1 MSRAKT
7 QTESVY
13 GRLTAKLDRGEL
25 PPGER
30 ISEAKVAAM
39 FGVGRG
45 PARESMLR
53 MISEGRLAKKG
64 AYGRTYVRYIDELN
78 REDVAR
84 RYELR
89 EVIEGLAARLAADNM
104 TGREIRELRRL
115 DRLVLD
121 AVLNGDR
128 EARLNA
134 CLEFH
139 RYLLSQ
145 CGNNLLL
152 AVAEGYSVLP
162 MLARSLELDEKLIRR
177 IMPRGRR
184 STWLTVAV
192 QAIAAHNPAE
202 AELRMRSWLRT
213 LTAAVR
219 EGAES
224 R

>member
-1 MSRAKT
+1 MPPRRT
-7 QTESVY
+7 QSESVY
-13 GRLTAKLDRGEL
+13 GQLVAKLDCGEL

-30 ISEAKVAAM
+30 ISEAKIAAM

-53 MISEGRLAKKG
+53 MISEGRLAKSG

-78 REDVAR
+78 RDDVAQ

-89 EVIEGLAARLAADNM
+89 EMIEGLAARLAADNM
-104 TGREIRELRRL
+104 TGREVRELRRL

-121 AVLNGDR
+121 AVRNGNR

-134 CLEFH
+134 CLDFH
-139 RYLLSQ
+139 SYLLSH

-152 AVAEGYSVLP
+152 EVAQSYSVLP
-162 MLARSLELDEKLIRR
+162 MLARSLDLDEKLVDR

-184 STWLTVAV
+184 GTWLTPAV
-192 QAIAAHNPAE
+192 QAIAAHDPAE
-202 AELRMRSWLRT
+202 AERRMRDWLRIAT
-213 LTAAVR
+213 VAVR

-224 R
+224 P

>member
-1 MSRAKT
+1 MASART
-7 QTESVY
+7 QSESVY
-13 GRLTAKLDRGEL
+13 SQLVAKLDRGEL

-30 ISEAKVAAM
+30 ISEAKIAAM

-53 MISEGRLAKKG
+53 MISEGRLTKSG

-78 REDVAR
+78 RDDVAR

-89 EVIEGLAARLAADNM
+89 EMIEGLAARLAADNM
-104 TGREIRELRRL
+104 TGREVRELRRL

-121 AVLNGDR
+121 AVRNGDR
-128 EARLNA
+128 EARLNT

-139 RYLLSQ
+139 RYLLSH
-145 CGNNLLL
+145 CGNDLLL
-152 AVAEGYSVLP
+152 EVAEGYSVLP
-162 MLARSLELDEKLIRR
+162 MLARSLELDEKLVRR

-184 STWLTVAV
+184 ATWLTPAV
-192 QAIAAHNPAE
+192 QAIAAHDPAE
-202 AELRMRSWLRT
+202 AEHRMRHWLHT

-219 EGAES
+219 EGAEPP
-224 R
+224 